1 MTKNFYCLDTITT
14 NFKKKHLADSKI
26 SFIHKLE
33 KYVLK
38 PQQFLKTIKFHI
50 FDKRKIEINWDE
62 RVKKMGLSSVLSSEF
77 NLKEQKKINI
87 RHEKLIKIIL
97 KKLNIKK
104 KVKY

>member
-14 NFKKKHLADSKI
+14 NFKKKHLADWKI
-26 SFIHKLE
+26 SFIHKLK
-33 KYVLK
+33 KYFLK

-50 FDKRKIEINWDE
+50 FDKRKIEINWNE

-77 NLKEQKKINI
+77 DLKEQKKINI